1 MFTPAIKLIT
11 VRPACLMS
19 SLCGVFFFCS
29 QGLEP
34 SEVKYA
40 QGEFKKFDMEGSGE
54 FITEHRIRSSDII
67 F

>member
-11 VRPACLMS
+11 VTPAWLI
-19 SLCGVFFFCS
+19 LYHRVVLFYS

-54 FITEHRIRSSDII
+54 FITEHRIR
-67 F
+67 